1 MRSWTKM
8 HGEKTIAFLLNKRV
22 CVQGF
27 AEVHIRAQKT
37 IHILECKTWPALNVK
52 LVILSTI
59 LDQHNSL
66 LVALKVTF

>member
-27 AEVHIRAQKT
+27 AEGSHEHKKQY
-37 IHILECKTWPALNVK
+37 ILECKTWPALNVK

-59 LDQHNSL
+59 LDQHNNP